1 MVANDQQRRFS
12 LDDRGYI
19 VDKANLANSGRYKS
33 HGCPNASDKD
43 IRRYI
48 LAIRL
53 DRLVRKL
60 IVGSPARTVADRG
73 SLVLMLRFAIE
84 ASQLNTLDPSF
95 AIDRP
100 FKGKLRRKERMRDY
114 TSISLFVRDVERLL
128 RELYGDLD
136 SDALDELLFA
146 ITVIV
151 EEFTRY
157 VCLDLCTEYSNADA
171 YDYGLGIGVPEGY
184 SVSTDH
190 HQQAWIAEKALAIRA
205 MQVSTNPDA
214 YCRYTNRFVKALDK
228 YWPSLGGWDRSR
240 KDSRSNLDKEKVYFD
255 D

>member
-19 VDKANLANSGRYKS
+19 VDKANLADIRRYKY
-33 HGCPNASDKD
+33 HGWPNASDKD

-60 IVGSPARTVADRG
+60 IVGSKAETDRG

-100 FKGKLRRKERMRDY
+100 FKGKLRRKEGMRDY

-146 ITVIV
+146 IRVIV
-151 EEFTRY
+151 EEFTGY
-157 VCLDLCTEYSNADA
+157 VCLDVCREYRNADA
-171 YDYGLGIGVPEGY
+171 YDYARGIGVPEGY
-184 SVSTDH
+184 CVSSDQH
-190 HQQAWIAEKALAIRA
+190 EQAWIAEKALAIRA

-228 YWPSLGGWDRSR
+228 YWPNLGGWDRSR
-240 KDSRSNLDKEKVYFD
+240 KDSSSNLDKEKVYFD